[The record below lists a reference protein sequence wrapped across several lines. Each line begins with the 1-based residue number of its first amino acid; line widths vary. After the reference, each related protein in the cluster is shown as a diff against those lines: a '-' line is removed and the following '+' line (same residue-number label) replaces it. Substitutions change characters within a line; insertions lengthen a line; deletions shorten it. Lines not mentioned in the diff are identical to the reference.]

1 MLVRRERIP
10 VIRKIVFSLICLV
23 FSGMSAFA
31 MHIIMTDHALLT
43 VPKSADLSAHVDFHE
58 GKRLVRF
65 AGGKMYGGDAVR
77 FMCIKKSNTWK
88 PDKVWWSMDDKL
100 GSPYSYRAFSI
111 FQYEDLDSE
120 RYFYGVACWDSMD
133 TVYRNYLLGLDKD
146 GKKMNEYINSDHFK
160 EHTERH
166 LESGIFD
173 RNGNLY
179 LTFHD
184 WPGLQPDAPV
194 YYQLTWSEDNQ
205 WFGYEYLG
213 TQKP

>member
-77 FMCIKKSNTWK
+77 FECIKRAIPGNRTRCGGLWMISWDRPIRIGPLVSFNTKTWT
-88 PDKVWWSMDDKL
+88 
-100 GSPYSYRAFSI
+100 RNAI
-111 FQYEDLDSE
+111 FM
-120 RYFYGVACWDSMD
+120 A
-133 TVYRNYLLGLDKD
+133 
-146 GKKMNEYINSDHFK
+146 
-160 EHTERH
+160 
-166 LESGIFD
+166 
-173 RNGNLY
+173 
-179 LTFHD
+179 
-184 WPGLQPDAPV
+184 
-194 YYQLTWSEDNQ
+194 
-205 WFGYEYLG
+205 
-213 TQKP
+213 

>member
-1 MLVRRERIP
+1 MLVKGGDTM
-10 VIRKIVFSLICLV
+10 IRKIVFSLICLL
-23 FSGMSAFA
+23 FSGMSVFA
-31 MHIIMTDHALLT
+31 THIIMTDHALLT

-77 FMCIKKSNTWK
+77 FMCIKKGNTWK

-111 FQYEDLDSE
+111 SQYEDLDSE

-173 RNGNLY
+173 RNGQLY

-184 WPGLQPDAPV
+184 WPGL
-194 YYQLTWSEDNQ
+194 
-205 WFGYEYLG
+205 
-213 TQKP
+213 

>member
-1 MLVRRERIP
+1 
-10 VIRKIVFSLICLV
+10 
-23 FSGMSAFA
+23 
-31 MHIIMTDHALLT
+31 
-43 VPKSADLSAHVDFHE
+43 
-58 GKRLVRF
+58 
-65 AGGKMYGGDAVR
+65 
-77 FMCIKKSNTWK
+77 
-88 PDKVWWSMDDKL
+88 MDDKL